1 VSLGRVK
8 SSGMRGHT
16 ISTRGSKETGDLISE
31 GCIVSMFHDGHELDH
46 IVTEFVDPGQDI
58 GGEFRKGA
66 DAMFCGGDA
75 D

>member
-1 VSLGRVK
+1 MKLFGQDEF
-8 SSGMRGHT
+8 HQ
-16 ISTRGSKETGDLISE
+16 E
-31 GCIVSMFHDGHELDH
+31 MFHDGHELDH
-46 IVTEFVDPGQDI
+46 IVAEFVDPGQDI